1 MSDPFRLDGQTA
13 LITGGGTGLGYAM
26 AQCMV
31 LAGAKVAIVGRRE
44 EVLREAAETLG
55 GETYWETYDVTDH
68 DRAPGLIER
77 INKNLGTLSIL
88 VNNAGMHL
96 KKPAVETTESEFM
109 AVLNTHLVGA
119 YALTRA
125 AGPTMLER
133 KRGSIIFIASMASF
147 FGLPNVAAY
156 TAAKTAYVGLVRAL
170 ASEFS
175 EHGVRVNAIAPGFID
190 THMLHKAIDNDPQR
204 REKILGRTPMRRFGH
219 PDDIGHAAVYLCSE
233 AGRFV
238 TGTTLPV
245 DGGASIGF

>member
-1 MSDPFRLDGQTA
+1 

-44 EVLREAAETLG
+44 EVLREATETLG
-55 GETYWETYDVTDH
+55 RTSYWESYDVTEYDQ
-68 DRAPGLIER
+68 APKLIER
-77 INKNLGTLSIL
+77 INQNLGPLSIL

-96 KKPAVETTESEFM
+96 KKPAIETTESEFLS
-109 AVLNTHLVGA
+109 VLNTHLMGA

-125 AGPTMLER
+125 AAPGMIER
-133 KRGSIIFIASMASF
+133 KQGSIIFIASMASF

-156 TAAKTAYVGLVRAL
+156 TAAKSAYVGLVRAL

-175 EHGVRVNAIAPGFID
+175 AEGVRVNAIAPGFID
-190 THMLHKAIDNDPQR
+190 THMLHKAVDNDPQR
-204 REKILGRTPMRRFGH
+204 KEKILDRTPMRRFGH
-219 PDDIGHAAVYLCSE
+219 PDDIGHAAVYLSSR